1 MLSSFGDLR
10 NHRYHGLFGA
20 IIIEP
25 PAAQYYCKCS
35 CQNEDFNEQ
44 AVITAPGVKAF
55 REFVLFAHNGIRLLD
70 KDGNLIKTSEQ
81 GEDTGHGG
89 VDHEDTGEKGFNYR
103 SERFFNRLERNS
115 DISKIFSSKA
125 HGDPSTP
132 LFEAYAGERVII
144 RYLMSADK
152 PRNISFTLHEHNW
165 LSQPDDPFS
174 RRVSIQGAVSVGGV
188 YNIELENGASEY
200 PGDYLYR
207 SGSLRWDVESGMWGI
222 FRVMKKG
229 VKYCCECACRT
240 LGSWLKKKKY
250 DK

>member
-1 MLSSFGDLR
+1 M
-10 NHRYHGLFGA
+10 
-20 IIIEP
+20 
-25 PAAQYYCKCS
+25 
-35 CQNEDFNEQ
+35 
-44 AVITAPGVKAF
+44 
-55 REFVLFAHNGIRLLD
+55 LFAHNGIRLLD
-70 KDGNLIKTSEQ
+70 RDGNLIKTSEQ

-89 VDHEDTGEKGFNYR
+89 IDHEDTGEKGFNYR
-103 SERFFNRLERNS
+103 SERFFNRLERNPA
-115 DISKIFSSKA
+115 ISKIFSSKV
-125 HGDPSTP
+125 HGEPSTP

-144 RYLMSADK
+144 RYLMPADK
-152 PRNISFTLHEHNW
+152 PRNISFTLHGHNW

-229 VKYCCECACRT
+229 VKYCCQCAYRT
-240 LGSWLKKKKY
+240 LGSWWKKKKHDKY
-250 DK
+250 D